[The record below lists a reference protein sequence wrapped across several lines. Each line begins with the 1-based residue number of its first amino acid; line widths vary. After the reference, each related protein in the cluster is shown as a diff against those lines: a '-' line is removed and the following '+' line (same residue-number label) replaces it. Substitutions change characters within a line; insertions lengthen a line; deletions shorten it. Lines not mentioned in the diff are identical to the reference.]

1 MVQAAV
7 KARGRVEAFAAIN
20 AGRVADAEAY
30 AAIVMPAI
38 LEAQAAGAKSLRQ
51 IAAVERARIIRPR
64 IEQPRQVGTESDL
77 HDHYAAI
84 RLGRQCFPISAQSL
98 GGSGG
103 LYLVPCACFHVD
115 GLNAGRRTY

>member
-1 MVQAAV
+1 MVQAAA

-51 IAAVERARIIRPR
+51 IAAALDARGVATVRGGKW
-64 IEQPRQVGTESDL
+64 E
-77 HDHYAAI
+77 
-84 RLGRQCFPISAQSL
+84 AQTVANIL
-98 GGSGG
+98 
-103 LYLVPCACFHVD
+103 
-115 GLNAGRRTY
+115 RRS